1 VLNCVAKSNGLRHGN
16 VKVIICRSRHLKPT
30 ISVARKHLIA
40 ALLAL
45 PFAGIM
51 AAFGIAPATAP
62 EPPVAIRT
70 VTTPISIERDPEPTF
85 EEAVARLHVPA
96 DQVAQPVVSLDTVRA
111 GDTLSELLNRLGVQ
125 IEEILGFVRDDPR
138 AHELLRLPVGRV
150 FMARTDP
157 SGSLISLRVRRDG
170 ESALEIRR
178 GKNGL
183 YSILLAADV
192 SRQVQMRS
200 GVVHSSLFGATDT
213 AGVPDAITAQL
224 VKIFS
229 SDIDFHTDLRSG
241 DRFSVVYE
249 QYYDG
254 AEAIK
259 AGRLLAAEFTNQGR
273 AYRAVYFEQ
282 QTGVG
287 DYFTPEGE
295 NLRKAFLRSP
305 VEFSRV
311 TSGFSMSRL
320 HPIHNTWRAHKGVDL
335 AAPEGTPIVAVA
347 DGVVTLAGRHGGYG
361 NAVELRHDQQYGTLY
376 GHLSRIR
383 DGVRQGAKVTQG
395 DVIGYVGSTGWA
407 TGPHL
412 HYEFRISGVHH
423 DPLGVALPQAFPV
436 PDRHRVRFAVETAPL
451 VQNLVLAQNAGQIA
465 RFE

>member
-1 VLNCVAKSNGLRHGN
+1 LAIPVV
-16 VKVIICRSRHLKPT
+16 
-30 ISVARKHLIA
+30 RKRLIA
-40 ALLAL
+40 ALLAV
-45 PFAGIM
+45 PCAGIM
-51 AAFGIAPATAP
+51 AAFGIAPKTAV
-62 EPPVAIRT
+62 EPPVAFRT
-70 VTTPISIERDPEPTF
+70 ITTDISLKKHAQPTF
-85 EEAVARLHVPA
+85 EESVAQLHVPSGQA
-96 DQVAQPVVSLDTVRA
+96 VQPMVTVDAVRA

-125 IEEILGFVRDDPR
+125 IEEILDFVREDPR

-150 FMARTDP
+150 FMARI
-157 SGSLISLRVRRDG
+157 GENGRLASLRVRRDG
-170 ESALEIRR
+170 DSALEIRR

-183 YSILLAADV
+183 YSMLLPADF

-200 GVVHSSLFGATDT
+200 GVVRSSLFGATDN

-229 SDIDFHTDLRSG
+229 SDIDFHTDLRGG

-254 AEAIK
+254 AEAVR
-259 AGRLLAAEFTNQGR
+259 AGRLLAAEFTNQGHI
-273 AYRAVYFEQ
+273 YRAVYFEQ
-282 QTGVG
+282 QPGTG

-320 HPIHNTWRAHKGVDL
+320 HPLFNTWRAHKGVDL

-347 DGVVTLAGRHGGYG
+347 DGVVSVAGRHGGYG
-361 NAVELRHDQQYGTLY
+361 NAVELRHDQQHSTLY

-383 DGVRQGAKVTQG
+383 DDVKPGAKVTQG

-423 DPLGVALPQAFPV
+423 DPLGVLLPQAFPV
-436 PDRHRVRFAVETAPL
+436 PDRHRARFDGETAPL
-451 VQNLVLAQNAGQIA
+451 LHNLTLAQDFGRIA
-465 RFE
+465 HFE